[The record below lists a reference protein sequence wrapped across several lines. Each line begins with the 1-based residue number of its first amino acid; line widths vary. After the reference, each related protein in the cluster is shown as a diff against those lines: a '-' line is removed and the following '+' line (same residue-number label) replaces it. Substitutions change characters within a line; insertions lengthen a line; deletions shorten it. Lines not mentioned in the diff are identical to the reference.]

1 SSAARPTRSSEQQ
14 GPRFEREPPGLVE
27 FTNSK
32 EASVPCQAS
41 GRPAP
46 AVRWIKLPDAVT
58 AAEVPGLR
66 YVRPDGTLVFPKF
79 APKDLRQDVHSALY
93 RCVATNSVGAVAS
106 RDVRVKAGELLC
118 IPFGTLDAYPR
129 EQGARVD
136 LAGGGVYPGYRRSW
150 KLFRS
155 VWW

>member
-1 SSAARPTRSSEQQ
+1 ARSTRSVEQQ

-46 AVRWIKLPDAVT
+46 AVRWVKLPDAVT

-66 YVRPDGTLVFPKF
+66 YVRPDGSLVFPKF
-79 APKDLRQDVHSALY
+79 APKDFRQDVHSALY
-93 RCVATNSVGAVAS
+93 RCVATNGVGAVAS
-106 RDVRVKAGELLC
+106 RDVRVRAGESGNRC
-118 IPFGTLDAYPR
+118 
-129 EQGARVD
+129 Q
-136 LAGGGVYPGYRRSW
+136 
-150 KLFRS
+150 
-155 VWW
+155 

>member
-1 SSAARPTRSSEQQ
+1 M
-14 GPRFEREPPGLVE
+14 
-27 FTNSK
+27 
-32 EASVPCQAS
+32 PCQAS

-106 RDVRVKAGELLC
+106 RDVRVRAGEFLF
-118 IPFGTLDAYPR
+118 IPVKVTIYVETTRLDRDEARNWTKMNAFTYSCPVAPFHY
-129 EQGARVD
+129 EYVHRVD
-136 LAGGGVYPGYRRSW
+136 QSFSLL
-150 KLFRS
+150 KK
-155 VWW
+155 